1 MKGSPGRAA
10 VVRPAALF
18 GILGRRRRR
27 HKQVRVMDPL
37 RQAAFRVHY
46 VTLPAWPAD
55 ARFAKWVRAGAVD
68 ARRTRRG
75 VQFWVPVPN
84 ALRRA
89 AGRPVPPGGE
99 PEWSDIPL
107 DAWLCRGM
115 ADAFA
120 RRHAAPSR
128 RAAARAALLAG
139 DEHALRQ
146 ECLGLG
152 TKEDVLFA
160 HPAALRP
167 PRRGA

>member
-1 MKGSPGRAA
+1 MN
-10 VVRPAALF
+10 
-18 GILGRRRRR
+18 
-27 HKQVRVMDPL
+27 PL
-37 RQAAFRVHY
+37 NEAIFRVHY
-46 VTLPAWPAD
+46 VTLPAWPED
-55 ARFAKWVRAGAVD
+55 DRFAKWVRAGAVD

-75 VQFWVPVPN
+75 VQFWVPVDARAICRRRVAVPN

-115 ADAFA
+115 ADAFVRRYVVRA
-120 RRHAAPSR
+120 RRP
-128 RAAARAALLAG
+128 AARAALLAG
-139 DEHALRQ
+139 NEHTLLQ

-160 HPAALRP
+160 HPSALRP
-167 PRRGA
+167 RGRGTGRSSQAALPVHPRQF